1 MRLHAGDTL
10 RMKER
15 FLKLENQYKAL
26 TLVVAASPDSAKV
39 AKVRQQHPF
48 LDKVYCNVDFTKSFS
63 CLFLS
68 YL

>member
-48 LDKVYCNVDFTKSFS
+48 LDKILLLSISFLPLKLNFS
-63 CLFLS
+63 L
-68 YL
+68 